1 MTMTRD
7 ATQSTSGST
16 ESGRDREPRTTDRS
30 PSRTRTL
37 IRIAKT
43 GSGGERAP
51 APAFLPSSRCVQSD
65 SKITIDRR
73 RTNVCLEPRRISHH
87 NHRQSFLVRD
97 RDSAIHILTDRSE
110 HFPDTLLHP
119 QNTRTIVVVVVVVD
133 RRVSIKI
140 RAGLFPT
147 NTNSQFNGIRDS
159 ICEISPPKGKP
170 GRATISRD
178 RCRTEDK
185 LDTDDS
191 TTTQGWKGWKAS
203 ACKSNDREARAARR
217 DVGKR
222 LTSESRSAPP
232 DARACPLP

>member
-1 MTMTRD
+1 M
-7 ATQSTSGST
+7 QSAHKSVVK
-16 ESGRDREPRTTDRS
+16 
-30 PSRTRTL
+30 SRTSHDRTL
-37 IRIAKT
+37 FVEGADTYSNRENWFRGWTRTRARIPSVITLRSVWFENHHRSTKDKCLLGT
-43 GSGGERAP
+43 RGPGGS
-51 APAFLPSSRCVQSD
+51 
-65 SKITIDRR
+65 
-73 RTNVCLEPRRISHH
+73 SHH
-87 NHRQSFLVRD
+87 NHRQSFIVRD

-119 QNTRTIVVVVVVVD
+119 QNARTIVVVVFVVE

-140 RAGLFPT
+140 RARLFPT
-147 NTNSQFNGIRDS
+147 NTNSQFDGIRDS
-159 ICEISPPKGKP
+159 ICEIHRRKVNQEERRFPAISAGPKTNWIPMTSG
-170 GRATISRD
+170 
-178 RCRTEDK
+178 
-185 LDTDDS
+185 DDS